1 MMCYYC
7 LMPHLYEKSWPEKRG
22 YPLPLLSAKV
32 NLSERLHEKNLIP
45 VGANSAFW
53 LSRHDRVD
61 RAVQA
66 KVFIWRK
73 VGSAWWPYNHK
84 RLTHLQLSHLFVS
97 CVNGLPCFVSNYC
110 MKSSIVQSSAVAL
123 VTLYYPG
130 KVFSARSARFWET
143 CPSSMAV
150 LQIPGKIVLNLNF
163 HLALVLP

>member
-7 LMPHLYEKSWPEKRG
+7 LMPHLYEKSWPEKGG

-32 NLSERLHEKNLIP
+32 SLSERLYEKNLIP

-73 VGSAWWPYNHK
+73 VGSAW
-84 RLTHLQLSHLFVS
+84 
-97 CVNGLPCFVSNYC
+97 
-110 MKSSIVQSSAVAL
+110 L
-123 VTLYYPG
+123 VTLQSQKADTPPA
-130 KVFSARSARFWET
+130 KPPFCFLCKRFAMF
-143 CPSSMAV
+143 C
-150 LQIPGKIVLNLNF
+150 K
-163 HLALVLP
+163 